1 MKKFLFALAIIVL
14 SITHAFSQGFPTV
27 STNEVTKWYLIKFMN
42 GGNAI
47 TATAAGQITTSVATG
62 DDSQLWK
69 ITGDATNG
77 YTITNKKG
85 YTLYVSSAAKNQMI
99 NAGTTTG
106 GVSKFLIN
114 ATGNSSYADGYE
126 IQPLGNT
133 AISMNL
139 WGGPSVNSG
148 VGLWDMND
156 QNNPVQF
163 VEQTEK
169 PKWYLIQFMN
179 GGNALTATTTGEI
192 TTSTAIGDDA
202 QLWNFAGN
210 ATDGYT
216 ITNKKG
222 YTLYVGSAA
231 KNQMVNAGTSVSG
244 VNKFIINATGN
255 STYADGYEIHPK
267 GNTNISM
274 NLWGGPQ
281 ENRGVGIWDKNDP
294 NNVVQ
299 FIEPATFEN
308 MGKISIIP
316 QPLQITVGEE
326 VVDLTQFNTVTYKGE
341 LLKEHVERFS
351 TQLSISAG
359 INLAVKEA
367 GETAADGEIWFGTDN
382 TLPAEGYTL
391 TTSDKRI
398 EIKASQ
404 FGGHLY
410 GLQTL
415 LQLLPR
421 EYFASELQANV
432 EWTIPVVDIND
443 QPLLG
448 HRGYMLDIARHFFNK
463 EEVKKILDI
472 MTLYKMNRFHWHLTD
487 DQGWRVEI
495 PEYPRLTEVG
505 AIRKASFSNAD
516 GQNFYDDTE
525 YGRGMYYTLDEL
537 KEIVDYAKARNIEII
552 PEIDLP
558 GHMVAAV
565 ASYPEFSCDPTKEY
579 EVRIDG
585 GISHDVLNI
594 GNEAVIDFLKC
605 VLGHIAETFPYNYVH
620 IGGDECPTEQWST
633 NEQCLA
639 LVQKLGLEGVHQLQS
654 WLVEELG
661 IYIKENYNKDII
673 VWDELLANWN
683 DNNRTKP
690 VVMAWNNG
698 NKEKNAA
705 ERGLKSIICPH
716 SHLYLDFPQAQDA
729 NRPVDEPYNGGWGVN
744 SLDEI
749 YSLNPLGA
757 LSGKE
762 DFAIGVQ
769 GNMWTET
776 TNDIDEVEY
785 QLLPRMFA
793 IAEIGW
799 LPSNKKNWSSFYQ
812 RLQSHDE
819 ILDLLDYTYA
829 KYFIEP
835 TEYTAEESAV
845 IEAEDILAKS
855 IRGGVGYPAADVY
868 DALQAALNGGN
879 TEAIQQAIANYKSA
893 AITQPQAGKTYQIV
907 SACTYYRQQYEG
919 SSMYVKNNGVR
930 FHYTPQTEPE
940 ELWQFVATDGG
951 YVMKNMYNGK
961 ELKMAT
967 YNAAVT
973 MEDAGTPVRIDK
985 ATVATGDFTY
995 IPGVVTISAVSGYSA
1010 TVTGS
1015 VKRLSAQISGDVYA
1029 KDDAALCYNGTWKI
1043 VEVTDFTAQLAGL
1056 VKKCELIV
1064 LTAKPG
1070 KMGEA
1075 TQEAIDYLQSSV
1087 ITPASE
1093 TLNAGNVTEQQYNA
1107 YVALYNQFQMMPR
1120 TSVIDTFDTTVY
1132 YYIRNG
1138 YFTDKYA
1145 ALNTSTGKVEP
1156 KAKGT
1161 TDNYLWSIAKNNDG
1175 TVYIY
1180 NKATGESAYINSNAD
1195 EQTVYVGHDYAWTL
1209 KETTTDTGNKGIG
1222 IVSGNGSSAWYI
1234 NPGVW
1239 NYVLT
1244 KPYTWGGSVWNFENS
1259 NVQIETG
1266 IEEIYGA
1273 EAESH
1278 IIYDMQGRQV
1288 ENPTKGIYIINGN
1301 KVLVK

>member
-1 MKKFLFALAIIVL
+1 MRKLLLALA
-14 SITHAFSQGFPTV
+14 SITMSFAYAFSQGFPTI
-27 STNEVTKWYLIKFMN
+27 STDD
-42 GGNAI
+42 
-47 TATAAGQITTSVATG
+47 TT
-62 DDSQLWK
+62 
-69 ITGDATNG
+69 
-77 YTITNKKG
+77 
-85 YTLYVSSAAKNQMI
+85 
-99 NAGTTTG
+99 
-106 GVSKFLIN
+106 
-114 ATGNSSYADGYE
+114 
-126 IQPLGNT
+126 
-133 AISMNL
+133 
-139 WGGPSVNSG
+139 
-148 VGLWDMND
+148 
-156 QNNPVQF
+156 
-163 VEQTEK
+163 
-169 PKWYLIQFMN
+169 KWYLIQFMN
-179 GGNALTATTTGEI
+179 GGNALTASSTGQI
-192 TTSTAIGDDA
+192 TTSVAMGSDA
-202 QLWNFAGN
+202 QLWKICGDDTN
-210 ATDGYT
+210 GYT
-216 ITNKKG
+216 FTNKKG
-222 YTLYVGSAA
+222 YTLYVESAA
-231 KNQMVNAGTSVSG
+231 KNQMVKAAETASG
-244 VNKFIINATGN
+244 VSSFFINATGN
-255 STYADGYEIHPK
+255 SSYSGGYEIQPK

-274 NLWGGPQ
+274 NLWGGPE
-281 ENRGVGIWDKNDP
+281 ENRGVGIWDKGDK
-294 NNVVQ
+294 NNPVQ
-299 FIEPATFEN
+299 FVEPTVFEN
-308 MGKISIIP
+308 LGKVSIIP
-316 QPLQITVGEE
+316 YPQEITVGEE
-326 VVDLTQFNTVTYKGE
+326 VIDFTKFTAIAYKGE
-341 LLKEHVERFS
+341 QLKEHVERFS
-351 TQLSISAG
+351 TQLNISAG

-367 GETAADGEIWFGTDN
+367 GETAADGEIWFGTDS

-398 EIKASQ
+398 EIKASE

-415 LQLLPR
+415 MQLLPR
-421 EYFASELQANV
+421 EYFASELQSNV
-432 EWTIPVVDIND
+432 EWTIPTVDIND
-443 QPLLG
+443 KPLLG

-472 MTLYKMNRFHWHLTD
+472 MVLYKMNRFHWHLTD

-495 PEYPRLTEVG
+495 PEYPKLTEVG

-537 KEIVDYAKARNIEII
+537 KEVVDYAKARNIEVI

-594 GNEAVIDFLKC
+594 GNEKVIEFLKC
-605 VLGHIAETFPYNYVH
+605 VLSHIANTFPYDYIH
-620 IGGDECPTEQWST
+620 IGGDECPTEQWAT
-633 NEQCLA
+633 NQQCLA
-639 LVQKLGLEGVHQLQS
+639 LVQKLGLAGVHQLQS

-661 IYIKENYNKDII
+661 IFLKENHNKDII

-683 DNNRTKP
+683 DNNKTKP
-690 VVMAWNNG
+690 VVMAWNNL
-698 NKEKNAA
+698 NLSKTAA
-705 ERGLKSIICPH
+705 DRGLKSIIVPY
-716 SHLYLDFPQAQDA
+716 SHLYLDFQQAPDSE
-729 NRPVDEPYNGGWGVN
+729 RPVDEPYNGGWGVN
-744 SLDEI
+744 TLDEI
-749 YSLNPLGA
+749 YSLNPLSA

-785 QLLPRMFA
+785 QLLPRMLA
-793 IAEIGW
+793 ISEIGW
-799 LPSNKKNWSSFYQ
+799 LPSSKKNWTGFYK

-819 ILDLLDYTYA
+819 ILELLDYTYA

-845 IEAEDILAKS
+845 IEAKDILAKS

-868 DALQAALNGGN
+868 DALQAALDGGD
-879 TEAIQQAIANYKSA
+879 TEAILQAIANYKNA
-893 AITQPQAGKTYQIV
+893 AITQPQEGKTYQII
-907 SACTYYRQQYEG
+907 SACTYFRQQYAG
-919 SSMYVKNNGVR
+919 SSMYIKNNGVR

-951 YVMKNMYNGK
+951 YVMKSLYNGK

-973 MEDAGTPVRIDK
+973 MEETGTPVRIDK
-985 ATVATGDFTY
+985 ATVATGNFTY
-995 IPGVVTISAVSGYSA
+995 IPGVVTISAVNDYSA

-1015 VKRLSAQISGDVYA
+1015 TKRLSAQISGDVYA

-1043 VEVTDFTAQLAGL
+1043 VEVNDFTAQLAGL

-1075 TQEAIDYLQSSV
+1075 TQEALDYLQNSV

-1093 TLNAGNVTEQQYNA
+1093 TVAAGDVTEQQYNA

-1120 TSVIDTFDTTVY
+1120 TSMADALDFSAY

-1145 ALNTSTGKVEP
+1145 AVNTSTGKVEP
-1156 KAKGT
+1156 KTKGT
-1161 TDNYLWSIAKNNDG
+1161 SDNYLWCFEKNVDG
-1175 TVYIY
+1175 TVRIY
-1180 NKATGESAYINSNAD
+1180 NKANGEAAYINSAAD
-1195 EQTVYVGHDYAWTL
+1195 DQTVYVGREYDWTL
-1209 KETTTDTGNKGIG
+1209 VETTTDQGNKGIG
-1222 IVSGNGSSAWYI
+1222 IVSSNGSSAWYI
-1234 NPGVW
+1234 NPSAW

-1244 KPYTWGGSVWNFENS
+1244 KPYTWGGSVWTLEKS
-1259 NVQIETG
+1259 NVQVETSITEVKG
-1266 IEEIYGA
+1266 
-1273 EAESH
+1273 ESGNVKG
-1278 IIYDMQGRQV
+1278 IYDLAGRQV
-1288 ENPTKGIYIINGN
+1288 ENPTTGIYIVDGV
-1301 KVLVK
+1301 KTLVK

>member
-1 MKKFLFALAIIVL
+1 MKKLILALLGITMSFAY
-14 SITHAFSQGFPTV
+14 AFSQGFPTI
-27 STNEVTKWYLIKFMN
+27 STDGQEKWYLIQFKN
-42 GGNAI
+42 GGNAF
-47 TATAAGQITTSVATG
+47 TAATTGEITTSAVSG

-69 ITGDATNG
+69 ITG
-77 YTITNKKG
+77 
-85 YTLYVSSAAKNQMI
+85 
-99 NAGTTTG
+99 
-106 GVSKFLIN
+106 
-114 ATGNSSYADGYE
+114 NS
-126 IQPLGNT
+126 
-133 AISMNL
+133 
-139 WGGPSVNSG
+139 
-148 VGLWDMND
+148 
-156 QNNPVQF
+156 
-163 VEQTEK
+163 
-169 PKWYLIQFMN
+169 
-179 GGNALTATTTGEI
+179 
-192 TTSTAIGDDA
+192 
-202 QLWNFAGN
+202 
-210 ATDGYT
+210 TDGYT
-216 ITNKKG
+216 ITNKKN
-222 YTLYVGSAA
+222 YILYVNSAL
-231 KNQMVNAGTSVSG
+231 KNQKVQAGTTASAVS
-244 VNKFIINATGN
+244 KFLINETRN
-255 STYADGYEIHPK
+255 STYPGAFEIQPK

-274 NLWGGPQ
+274 NLWGGPS
-281 ENRGVGIWDKNDP
+281 ENRGVGLWDSHNDQ
-294 NNVVQ
+294 NNPVEFVEATT
-299 FIEPATFEN
+299 IEEL
-308 MGKISIIP
+308 GKISIIP
-316 QPLQITVGEE
+316 QPLEMTVGEE
-326 VVDLTQFNTVTYKGE
+326 TIDFTKFNAIAYNNE
-341 LLKEHVERFS
+341 LLKEHVEAFAA
-351 TQLSISAG
+351 QLKISAD
-359 INLAVKEA
+359 IDLTVKEA
-367 GETAADGEIWFGTDN
+367 GETAAEGEIWFGTDN

-391 TTSDKRI
+391 TTSDKCI
-398 EIKASQ
+398 EIKAKE
-404 FGGHLY
+404 FGGSLY

-421 EYFASELQANV
+421 EYFASERQANV
-432 EWTIPVVDIND
+432 EWTIPAVEIND
-443 QPLLG
+443 KPLLG

-463 EEVKKILDI
+463 DEVKKILDI

-495 PEYPRLTEVG
+495 PEYPKLTEVG

-579 EVRIDG
+579 EVRVDG

-605 VLGHIAETFPYNYVH
+605 VLGHIATTFPYDYVH
-620 IGGDECPTEQWST
+620 IGGDECPTEQWAK

-639 LVQKLGLEGVHQLQS
+639 LVQKLGLAGVHQLQS

-661 IYIKENYNKDII
+661 IYLKENYNKDII
-673 VWDELLANWN
+673 VWDELLSNWN
-683 DNNRTKP
+683 DNNKTKP
-690 VVMAWNNG
+690 VVMAWNNL
-698 NKEKNAA
+698 NLSNTAA
-705 ERGLKSIICPH
+705 QRGLKSIIVPY
-716 SHLYLDFPQAQDA
+716 SHLYLDFQQAQD
-729 NRPVDEPYNGGWGVN
+729 NQRPVDEPYNGGWGIN

-749 YSLNPLGA
+749 YSLNPLSA

-762 DFAIGVQ
+762 EFAIGVQ

-785 QLLPRMFA
+785 QLLPRMLA
-793 IAEIGW
+793 ISEIGW
-799 LPSNKKNWSSFYQ
+799 LPNNKKNWLSFYK

-855 IRGGVGYPAADVY
+855 IRGGVGYPAAEVY
-868 DALQAALNGGN
+868 DALQAALDGGN
-879 TEAIQQAIANYKSA
+879 TTTIQQAIADYKNA
-893 AITQPQAGKTYQIV
+893 AIEQPQAGKTYQIV
-907 SACTYYRQQYEG
+907 SACTYFRQQYEG
-919 SSMYVKNNGVR
+919 STMYLKNNSVR

-940 ELWQFVATDGG
+940 ELWQFVAADGG

-967 YNAAVT
+967 YNQPVT
-973 MEDAGTPVRIDK
+973 MKEAGTPVRIDK

-995 IPGVVTISAVSGYSA
+995 IPGVVTISEVSSYSA

-1015 VKRLSAQISGDVYA
+1015 TKRLSAQISGDVYA
-1029 KDDAALCYNGTWKI
+1029 KDDAALCYNGTWRI

-1056 VKKCELIV
+1056 VKKCELII

-1075 TQEAIDYLQSSV
+1075 TQEALDYLQNSV
-1087 ITPASE
+1087 VTPASE
-1093 TLNAGNVTEQQYNA
+1093 VVEAGNVTEQQYNA

-1120 TSVIDTFDTTVY
+1120 TSLADSLDTTVY

-1145 ALNTSTGKVEP
+1145 ALNTSNSQVEP

-1161 TDNYLWSIAKNNDG
+1161 GDNYLWSIVKNNDG

-1180 NKATGESAYINSNAD
+1180 NKANGKSAYINSNTD
-1195 EQTVYVGHDYAWTL
+1195 DQKVSVGRDYVWTL
-1209 KETTTDTGNKGIG
+1209 VETTTDQGNKGIG
-1222 IVSGNGSSAWYI
+1222 IVSSNGSSAWYI
-1234 NPGVW
+1234 NPDAWG
-1239 NYVLT
+1239 YVLT
-1244 KPYTWGGSVWNFENS
+1244 KPYTWGGSVWTFEKS
-1259 NVQIETG
+1259 NIQVETG
-1266 IEEIYGA
+1266 IEEVC
-1273 EAESH
+1273 ENNTDSNV
-1278 IIYDMQGRQV
+1278 IYDLNGRQI
-1288 ENPTKGIYIINGN
+1288 ENPTKGIYVINGN
-1301 KVLVK
+1301 KVLIK